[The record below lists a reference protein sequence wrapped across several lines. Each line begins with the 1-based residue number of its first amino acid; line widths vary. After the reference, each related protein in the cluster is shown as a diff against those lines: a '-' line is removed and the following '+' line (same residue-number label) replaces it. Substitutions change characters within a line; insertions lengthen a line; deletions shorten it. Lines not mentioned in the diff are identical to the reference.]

1 MMNAAQLLAVAEAD
15 AHTSNAGLPSYS
27 DLLRI
32 AQEATGLAVWHTP
45 AKDKSDGAAAARC
58 QEALAVFANTNGREA

>member
-1 MMNAAQLLAVAEAD
+1 MLNAAQLLAVANAD

-32 AQEATGLAVWHTP
+32 AQEATGVAVWHVP
-45 AKDKSDGAAAARC
+45 AKDKTDSAVAARC
-58 QEALAVFANTNGREA
+58 LEALAVFADTNGREQ

>member
-32 AQEATGLAVWHTP
+32 AQDATGLAVWHVP
-45 AKDKSDGAAAARC
+45 ARDQSDSAAATRC
-58 QEALAVFANTNGREA
+58 QAALAVFANTNGREV